1 MTFNIWVS
9 RLSASHGGAPS
20 RSCPISLNRKQIKE
34 NVYRFRKTVSPL
46 NCEPS
51 DCEIVSENSIRD
63 NLIVELFEKGKLR
76 QGWGMTYENMNTDL
90 RQDLN
95 DWVANYLNLIWKL
108 CGDKRDCSFACA
120 RYEILNQ
127 MRFMEKDDII
137 FIPRTPYYSMFTVS
151 TVKEKYKFEPI
162 DGYVEFG
169 HVIEVNKKNTL
180 AFQYEDFMPAKIFN
194 PYQKAVSEVKE
205 HHQNYLTIKKFI
217 DEVYLNVL
225 EN

>member
-9 RLSASHGGAPS
+9 RLAASRGGDPS

-46 NCEPS
+46 
-51 DCEIVSENSIRD
+51 DCEIVSDNSIVD
-63 NLIVELFEKGKLR
+63 NLIVELFENGKLR

-90 RQDLN
+90 RQDLD
-95 DWVANYLNLIWKL
+95 DWVENYLNLIWKL
-108 CGDKRDCSFACA
+108 YGEKKDCAFACA
-120 RYEILNQ
+120 RYEIMNQ
-127 MRFMEKDDII
+127 MRLMEKDDII
-137 FIPRTPYYSMFTVS
+137 FIPRIPDYSMFTVS
-151 TVKEKYKFEPI
+151 TVKEKYKFEPL

-169 HVIEVNKKNTL
+169 HVIKVIKKNTL

-205 HHQNYLTIKKFI
+205 HHQNYLVIKKFI
-217 DEVYLNVL
+217 DEIYLNVL
-225 EN
+225 KNQ